1 MRMKRIAVD
10 LFSGLLLPIS
20 FFPGWAAAVL
30 KLLPFQAITY
40 LPNAVLTGKETGAGV
55 MQALGVQALWF
66 VLLLIPIYVLWNRA
80 RTRLFVQGG

>member
-1 MRMKRIAVD
+1 
-10 LFSGLLLPIS
+10 
-20 FFPGWAAAVL
+20 
-30 KLLPFQAITY
+30 
-40 LPNAVLTGKETGAGV
+40 VLTGKETGAGV